1 MTAQEDQTSTA
12 ADGAMSFLG
21 HLEELRWRLL
31 KSVLAVIVMSG
42 AAFYFSDP
50 LLRFLVEPLGGVK
63 LHYTEV
69 TGSFYA
75 YLKISLIAGIMCA
88 LPVIFYQ
95 LWSFISPGL
104 HSHEKTAILPL
115 VAVSTF
121 LFLVG
126 AAFCYM
132 VVLPISLA
140 FLIGFAGDILSPIIT
155 VGSYISFAGLLLI
168 AFGFGFQ
175 LPVLCYLLG
184 RMGVISAGFLAKG
197 RRYAIVGILIAGA
210 IITPPDVFTQV
221 LLAVPIYLLYEIS
234 IIVVRI
240 TGKRREGA
248 EKAEATAESDDTSV
262 ASRGAQNRDSEIG
275 GGEKTDE

>member
-1 MTAQEDQTSTA
+1 M
-12 ADGAMSFLG
+12 GFLG

-31 KSVLAVIVMSG
+31 KSVVAVIVMSG
-42 AAFYFSDP
+42 AAFYFADP
-50 LLRFLVEPLGGVK
+50 LLRFLVEPLGEVK

-75 YLKISLIAGIMCA
+75 YLKISLIAGMMSA
-88 LPVIFYQ
+88 LPIIFYQ

-104 HSHEKTAILPL
+104 HAHEKTAILPL

-121 LFLVG
+121 LFLLG
-126 AAFCYM
+126 AGFCYLI
-132 VVLPISLA
+132 VLPISLA

-197 RRYAIVGILIAGA
+197 RRYAIVGILITGA
-210 IITPPDVFTQV
+210 VITPPDVFTQV

-240 TGKRREGA
+240 TGKKRDRTESEESA
-248 EKAEATAESDDTSV
+248 AESPDTSV
-262 ASRGAQNRDSEIG
+262 ASRGDQSRDSEIG
-275 GGEKTDE
+275 GGEEADE